1 MEITIS
7 QERNDKPKASSGS
20 ASSHTPSQRSASAQ
34 RKSAQRPASGQRPS
48 GQRPSG
54 QRPNGQRPS
63 GQRPS
68 GQRPNGQRP
77 ANAAARRKK
86 KKKVSPALVVLIA
99 ALVIAIAVFAGI
111 GIYAM
116 RYVNYDKILPNVYVA
131 GVDVGGMTKDEAKT
145 AIEATLSQTE
155 QQSVNVNLPDQM
167 LTFTPAQ
174 DTVLIDVDEAVNA
187 AYSYGRNSTNPFAMS
202 RAIKAA
208 QRRRNDIDIS
218 TAVQVDTDYIRNLI
232 DTTAQEITTPLVES
246 QVDTD
251 PDSHTITVTIGTPR
265 SGAGYRDALQS
276 GCHRIFYR

>member
-68 GQRPNGQRP
+68 GQRPSGQRPNGQRPNGQRPNGQRP

-155 QQSVNVNLPDQM
+155 QQSGNVNLPDQT

-218 TAVQVDTDYIRNLI
+218 TAVQVDTD
-232 DTTAQEITTPLVES
+232 
-246 QVDTD
+246 
-251 PDSHTITVTIGTPR
+251 
-265 SGAGYRDALQS
+265 
-276 GCHRIFYR
+276 

>member
-54 QRPNGQRPS
+54 QRPNGQRPSGQRPS

-155 QQSVNVNLPDQM
+155 QQSVNVNLPDQT

-174 DTVLIDVDEAVNA
+174 
-187 AYSYGRNSTNPFAMS
+187 P
-202 RAIKAA
+202 
-208 QRRRNDIDIS
+208 
-218 TAVQVDTDYIRNLI
+218 
-232 DTTAQEITTPLVES
+232 
-246 QVDTD
+246 
-251 PDSHTITVTIGTPR
+251 
-265 SGAGYRDALQS
+265 
-276 GCHRIFYR
+276 